1 MKIANK
7 IGTSKSATKWYTID
21 QTFGKSSKKPS
32 FKRAYAEETNRIK
45 LARVIREARIGKK
58 LTQAALAKMVNMPQS
73 VIARL
78 ESGNHGVSLDT
89 LSKIAHVV
97 GKQVELI

>member
-1 MKIANK
+1 M
-7 IGTSKSATKWYTID
+7 D
-21 QTFGKSSKKPS
+21 QTFGKSSKKKS
-32 FKRAYAEETNRIK
+32 FQHAYIEEKNRIK
-45 LARVIREARIGKK
+45 LARIIREARIGKK
-58 LTQAALAKMVNMPQS
+58 LTQAAVAKMVNMPQS

-97 GKQVELI
+97 GKQIELV